1 LLRFLPKWL
10 YVVLAV
16 GCYLGLNQVTKVF
29 AEVEGI
35 AQFGL
40 QAAYWGQYIVPGL
53 LLVAAVFLG
62 RGDDERRR
70 SAHQPGPPRTAQN
83 QHNSL
88 IKVDPFRAMSEDE
101 FHRLLKEFF
110 IRNGFTMEPIPSAL
124 GDGVDLMLSKNA
136 KLFVAQYRHWREHRV
151 DVPKVREQYTVMQAA
166 KAHGVYVI
174 TTGEF
179 SYKAIQFAEDKNISL
194 IDGLKLRRLVK
205 KDSPAAASGDRQDQ
219 SPICPLCAAEMLIR
233 TGTDRDGSEKRFWSC
248 SNYPKC
254 LGTAEILRN
263 RPGTSG

>member
-1 LLRFLPKWL
+1 
-10 YVVLAV
+10 VLAV
-16 GCYLGLNQVTKVF
+16 GCYLGLNQVTKLF
-29 AEVEGI
+29 TDVEGI
-35 AQFGL
+35 AQLGG
-40 QAAYWGQYIVPGL
+40 QAAHWAQYIVPGL

-70 SAHQPGPPRTAQN
+70 SSHHPRPALST
-83 QHNSL
+83 HNPHISL
-88 IKVDPFRAMSEDE
+88 MKVDPFRAMTEDE
-101 FHRLLKEFF
+101 FHLLLKKFF
-110 IRNGFTMEPIPSAL
+110 IRNGFTIEPLPSAL
-124 GDGVDLMLSKNA
+124 GDGVDLLLSKNS

-205 KDSPAAASGDRQDQ
+205 KASPTAPSDDGQDQ
-219 SPICPLCAAEMLIR
+219 SPLCPLCAAEMLIR
-233 TGTDRDGSEKRFWSC
+233 TGTDSDGRDKRFWSC

-254 LGTAEILRN
+254 LGTTEIIGKRQDT
-263 RPGTSG
+263 RG